1 MALPIQSIL
10 SFLVFGTFF
19 FSTQTYTYK
28 SSEEINKIP
37 ELTAV
42 IFHRS
47 GFWKFKKSFSKD
59 VLASR
64 KLELRKGE
72 NNQAQS
78 WTFQSQIGLTFT
90 SNERRPEPA
99 EGNKHSQWAVRCLKS
114 SKRWW
119 CGENK
124 DYLFLFCPDFPLNWF
139 LGNMSLHCFV

>member
-47 GFWKFKKSFSKD
+47 GF
-59 VLASR
+59 
-64 KLELRKGE
+64 
-72 NNQAQS
+72 
-78 WTFQSQIGLTFT
+78 
-90 SNERRPEPA
+90 
-99 EGNKHSQWAVRCLKS
+99 
-114 SKRWW
+114 
-119 CGENK
+119 
-124 DYLFLFCPDFPLNWF
+124 
-139 LGNMSLHCFV
+139 